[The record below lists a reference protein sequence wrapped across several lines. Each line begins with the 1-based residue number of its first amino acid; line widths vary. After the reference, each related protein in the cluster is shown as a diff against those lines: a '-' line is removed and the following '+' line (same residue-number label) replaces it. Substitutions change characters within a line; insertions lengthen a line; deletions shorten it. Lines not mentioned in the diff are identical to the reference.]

1 MNYYYNEPIIEIF
14 MKNAELKKLLMD
26 IPTKLCR
33 NMNNEFVKSTLKDL
47 EINFSQQHYTI
58 LKLLKENKQ
67 LYVTEIVDMLG
78 ITKPQMTSLI
88 DKLIFMGYVNRT
100 NDINDRRKIF
110 ISLTEEGKTIT
121 AKANTAIENQMDNH
135 LIQLTQQELESLKNG
150 LLILQKMC
158 SNCK

>member
-135 LIQLTQQELESLKNG
+135 LIQLTQQELESLENG

>member
-1 MNYYYNEPIIEIF
+1 

>member
-1 MNYYYNEPIIEIF
+1 MMIVNP
-14 MKNAELKKLLMD
+14 
-26 IPTKLCR
+26 
-33 NMNNEFVKSTLKDL
+33 
-47 EINFSQQHYTI
+47 

>member
-135 LIQLTQQELESLKNG
+135 LMQLTQQELESLENG

>member
-1 MNYYYNEPIIEIF
+1 

-135 LIQLTQQELESLKNG
+135 LIQLTQQELESLENG

>member
-1 MNYYYNEPIIEIF
+1 MNNIKP
-14 MKNAELKKLLMD
+14 KKLLMD

-135 LIQLTQQELESLKNG
+135 LIQLTQQELESLENG

>member
-1 MNYYYNEPIIEIF
+1 

-58 LKLLKENKQ
+58 LKLLKENEH
-67 LYVTEIVDMLG
+67 LFVTEIVDILS